1 MIGQASADRVAA
13 IHEMHP
19 DLTCPV
25 MSRYTSDNRDQQ
37 PIHKE
42 TQWQNQP

>member
-13 IHEMHP
+13 MYEMKP
-19 DLTCPV
+19 DLTCFAF
-25 MSRYTSDNRDQQ
+25 SRYTRDNRDQH